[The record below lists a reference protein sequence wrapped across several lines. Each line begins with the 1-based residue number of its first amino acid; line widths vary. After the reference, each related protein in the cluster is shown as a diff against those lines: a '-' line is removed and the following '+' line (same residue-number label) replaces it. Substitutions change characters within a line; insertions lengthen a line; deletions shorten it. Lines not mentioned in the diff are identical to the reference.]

1 MLLIVCKNQYSNMT
15 PLCPQ
20 LYDWLKKLLKNS
32 SEMAFS
38 SIIYQTN
45 NFLLLRFICL
55 QTDFAIIKSV
65 LIKIII
71 VAVMF
76 ELAYSIQN
84 TFVLPVLSSFLKFYI
99 NSCFFMLYPSSK

>member
-55 QTDFAIIKSV
+55 QTDFAIINYKKCVNKDNYCSRHV
-65 LIKIII
+65 
-71 VAVMF
+71 
-76 ELAYSIQN
+76 
-84 TFVLPVLSSFLKFYI
+84 
-99 NSCFFMLYPSSK
+99 